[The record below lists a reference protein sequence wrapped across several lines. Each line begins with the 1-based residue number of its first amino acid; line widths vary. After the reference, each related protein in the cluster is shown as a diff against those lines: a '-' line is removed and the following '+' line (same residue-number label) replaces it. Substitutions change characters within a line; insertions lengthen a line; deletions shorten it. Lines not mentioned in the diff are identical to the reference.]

1 MAADGAAA
9 SLQESRP
16 TLLPERCH
24 DTDDDELSG
33 HANDVPAS
41 PIMGRRER
49 IRAALPM
56 AVVLCIVCAGLGGW
70 LGFRVWQVDQ
80 LSAVHARWVQVARQ
94 GALNLT
100 TIDHSRVDADVQRI
114 LDSSTGLFREDF
126 QNRSQPFVDVVKRV
140 QSKSEGAITEAALE
154 STSGDSAQVL
164 VSVSVETWASG
175 TQQDTKSWRMRIQ
188 VQNTGDGAKVSNVEF
203 VP

>member
-1 MAADGAAA
+1 MAADAAA
-9 SLQESRP
+9 EALQESRP
-16 TLLPERCH
+16 TLLTERCH
-24 DTDDDELSG
+24 DTDDDELAG
-33 HANDVPAS
+33 HANDASAS
-41 PIMGRRER
+41 PITPQRPR

-114 LDSSTGLFREDF
+114 LDSSTGRFREDF
-126 QNRSQPFVDVVKRV
+126 QNRSQPFVDVVKRA

-154 STSGDSAQVL
+154 STSADSAQVL
-164 VSVSVETWASG
+164 VSVSVKTWAAD
-175 TQQDTKSWRMRIQ
+175 TEQDTKSWRMRIQ